1 MIRLAFPTRIKASH
15 SPSFLFTFLLSP
27 SHYFSCVSFLLSL
40 PFNFSVLFQYNIS
53 LLLFLLLY
61 STAAH
66 TLLSLAFIYFLF
78 LFLLILCVRVC
89 LDFLPTSLVFFIFF
103 FFSLPVFTTVLTFLC
118 LSVFFFFFLSLS
130 KTVSFSLWESLL
142 RRKHFMC
149 TLPFLG
155 CMTWNMGKRNSKL
168 KPDEIEELRT
178 KTYCKYLLVKK
189 TVLFFLTYTHSLSLS
204 LSNHPGKKTNR
215 IKKKWLAW
223 EDDNNYWIK
232 NVMLLCYNIRC

>member
-1 MIRLAFPTRIKASH
+1 MTRLAFPTRIKASH
-15 SPSFLFTFLLSP
+15 SPSFLFTFFFFPP

-61 STAAH
+61 STIAH
-66 TLLSLAFIYFLF
+66 MLLSLAFIYFPF

-89 LDFLPTSLVFFIFF
+89 LDFLPISLVFFIS
-103 FFSLPVFTTVLTFLC
+103 FFSSLFPYSQQYLLFFVC
-118 LSVFFFFFLSLS
+118 LSSFSLSLS

-189 TVLFFLTYTHSLSLS
+189 TILFFFHLYALSL
-204 LSNHPGKKTNR
+204 
-215 IKKKWLAW
+215 
-223 EDDNNYWIK
+223 
-232 NVMLLCYNIRC
+232 